1 MTGPTEAWP
10 ILSSEGRRWDCLALG
25 EVMLRFDPGEDRVR
39 SARSFR
45 VWEGGGEYNVARG
58 LRKTFGRRT
67 GVLTALPDNEL
78 GVLALDLIGQGGVD
92 ASEIVWRAY
101 DGVGRSTRLGLN
113 FTERGFGLRGAL
125 GVSDRANSAASQIS
139 ADDFDWDRLFGSGG
153 ARWLHT
159 GGIFAALSERT
170 AEAAVAAVRSAR
182 RHGVMVS
189 YDLNYRA
196 SLWNSHPSPD
206 AARRV
211 NQAIVAECDLLFGD
225 EFGLAACL
233 GLDLGALKP
242 RRTPMDDGPPHAAA
256 STAFE
261 TFPQLRGVAYTLRES
276 RSASVNAWQGVLE
289 ARSGRWLSALRPN
302 VELLDRVGG
311 GDAFAS
317 GVIHGLLEGAAP
329 QRVVD
334 LGAAHGA
341 LAMTTPGDNANVSAA
356 EVETVVRGEQ
366 PSTRR

>member
-1 MTGPTEAWP
+1 MIGAVEAWP
-10 ILSSEGRRWDCLALG
+10 ILPAEGRRWDCLALG

-39 SARSFR
+39 SARNFR

-78 GVLALDLIGQGGVD
+78 GALALDLIGQGGVD
-92 ASEIVWRAY
+92 ASEILWRTY
-101 DGVGRSTRLGLN
+101 DGIGRSTRLGLN

-125 GVSDRANSAASQIS
+125 GVSDRANSAASQI
-139 ADDFDWDRLFGSGG
+139 APDDFDWDRLFGAGG

-159 GGIFAALSERT
+159 GGIFAALSEKT
-170 AEAAVAAVRSAR
+170 AEAAVVAVQSAR

-196 SLWNSHPSPD
+196 SLWDSHPSPD
-206 AARRV
+206 AARRI

-233 GLDLGALKP
+233 GMDLSTLEP

-256 STAFE
+256 RAVFE
-261 TFPQLRGVAYTLRES
+261 TFPQLRAVAYTLREPK
-276 RSASVNAWQGVLE
+276 SASVNAWQGVLE
-289 ARSGRWLSALRPN
+289 GRSARWVSTLRPS

-317 GVIHGLLEGAAP
+317 GMIEGLLEGGTP
-329 QRVVD
+329 QRAVD
-334 LGAAHGA
+334 LATAHGA

-356 EVETVVRGEQ
+356 EVETAVLGA
-366 PSTRR
+366 PALTRR

>member
-1 MTGPTEAWP
+1 MTGSIEAWP
-10 ILSSEGRRWDCLALG
+10 ILPAEGRRWDCLALG

-45 VWEGGGEYNVARG
+45 VWEGGGEYNVVRG

-159 GGIFAALSERT
+159 GGIFAALSEKT

-196 SLWNSHPSPD
+196 SLWDSHPSPD

-233 GLDLGALKP
+233 GMDLGALKP